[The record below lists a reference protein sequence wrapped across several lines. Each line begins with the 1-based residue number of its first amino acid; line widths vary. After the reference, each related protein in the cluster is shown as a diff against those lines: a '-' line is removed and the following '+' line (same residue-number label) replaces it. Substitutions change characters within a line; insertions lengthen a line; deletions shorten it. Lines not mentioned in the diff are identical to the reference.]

1 MENVS
6 PVVTAAINTLAERAR
21 TRRTFLQ
28 VAAGATAAG
37 IGLTMLPKE
46 ALAQRGGLDAAVL
59 QLALNLEYLEAE
71 YYTYATTGQSITA
84 QGVGVDG
91 VGTAGSVTIK
101 ANPQVPFATPVVEQY
116 AMEIAG
122 DERNHVTFFRA
133 ALGAS
138 RVARPQINLRESFN
152 SAAQAA
158 GLGASFDP
166 FLNEN
171 NFLLGAFIF
180 EDVGVTAF
188 KGAARLLANKD
199 TLEAAAGVLAVEAYH
214 AATVRLLLL
223 QRGLASSAN
232 AISDARDSLDGGSD
246 LDQGILVN
254 GLPNL
259 VPTDANSI
267 AYSRTAQQVINI
279 VYLSPTGVPGG
290 FFPAGL
296 NGALR

>member
-1 MENVS
+1 MTQVS
-6 PVVTAAINTLAERAR
+6 PVVAAAVSTLAERAR

-37 IGLTMLPKE
+37 IGLTMFPSE
-46 ALAQRGGLDAAVL
+46 ALAQRGGLDVAVL

-84 QGVGVDG
+84 QGVGIDG
-91 VGTAGSVTIK
+91 VGTAGGVTIK
-101 ANPQVPFATPVVEQY
+101 ANPQVPFATPIVEQY

-223 QRGLASSAN
+223 QRGLATSAN

-279 VYLSPTGVPGG
+279 VYLSPTGAPGG

-296 NGALR
+296 NGGLR